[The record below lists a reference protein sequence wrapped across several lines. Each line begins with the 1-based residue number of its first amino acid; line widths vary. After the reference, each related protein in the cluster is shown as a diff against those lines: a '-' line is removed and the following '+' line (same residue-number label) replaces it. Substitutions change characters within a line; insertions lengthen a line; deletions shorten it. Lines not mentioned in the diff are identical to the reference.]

1 VSTRAGCDI
10 VALVRGHQRAREEL
24 SSMLTEDDR
33 LAVVEAYRSA
43 VVEKRDSTGAYL
55 AATEALHRRRPELPR
70 RSAATEVVRI
80 VMWKSATRP
89 D

>member
-1 VSTRAGCDI
+1 
-10 VALVRGHQRAREEL
+10 
-24 SSMLTEDDR
+24 MLTEDDR

-43 VVEKRDSTGAYL
+43 VVANRDSIGAYV
-55 AATEALHRRRPELPR
+55 AATDALHSRRPELPR

-80 VMWKSATRP
+80 VMWKSATHP